1 MRIKQNL
8 YNSLYIVLVTVIIT
22 SCSSNSDNG
31 TEGSSTKD
39 SISTASQNE
48 DTVNQGVLMSLPT
61 PMQIGETYQK
71 AGLKFIPN
79 VTNDVSNYS
88 KYVST
93 FSKTLNLGIYIADLA
108 YCILNDQ
115 TQAALKYL
123 KTAKQLSLGIGL
135 ASVYEASAT
144 LSRFEQNM
152 NNPDSLDALMRDLE
166 NESSLFMNEG
176 DTKTQ
181 SIIIFAGVWLE
192 SIYVASNIVQNDKN
206 KGIISLIGKQ
216 KNTLDKLVSLLAGV
230 NKTDIDIVSLTNDFK
245 GLKEHFETIEGITKQ
260 NSQSKSFEVSI
271 SDEEITTLYAKIA
284 ALRTKIVS

>member
-8 YNSLYIVLVTVIIT
+8 YNSLYIVLATVIIT

-93 FSKTLNLGIYIADLA
+93 FSKTLNLGIYTADLA
-108 YCILNDQ
+108 YCILNAQ

-152 NNPDSLDALMRDLE
+152 NNPDSLEAIMRDLE
-166 NESSLFMNEG
+166 SESSLFMNEG
-176 DTKTQ
+176 DKKTQ
-181 SIIIFAGVWLE
+181 AIIIFAGVWLE

-216 KNTLDKLVSLLAGV
+216 KSTLDKLVSLLSGV

-245 GLKEHFETIEGITKQ
+245 SLKEHFETIEGITKQ
-260 NSQSKSFEVSI
+260 NSQSKSFEISI
-271 SDEEITTLYAKIA
+271 SDVEITTLYAKIA